1 MGSEMCIRDS
11 YTCSGAIAGPVVD
24 FDLRTFYLNDLTF
37 TGSTV
42 IDLDVMPELVRL
54 IETGDVK
61 PALAANYPLS
71 ELHKAQDAFVAK
83 THMGNI
89 VVVP

>member
-1 MGSEMCIRDS
+1 
-11 YTCSGAIAGPVVD
+11 
-24 FDLRTFYLNDLTF
+24 
-37 TGSTV
+37 
-42 IDLDVMPELVRL
+42 MPELVRL

-61 PALAANYPLS
+61 PALAATFPLN